1 MKKAFL
7 WKVTATLLTV
17 VMSVGLLSCGDDVP
31 APSNQET
38 TQKIDTG
45 TGTGTETET
54 TQKATLVGTWTN
66 TWDSGYWTLTFNQD
80 GTGSFSE
87 YDHGGW
93 EPLLL
98 FTYTYSSGV
107 ITFIYYD
114 DDDDVETA
122 RVVELTSTSLVLK
135 DWPEEG
141 GNFTFTKQGGT
152 NSIPSLVGTWKY
164 TFSSGYVLLT
174 FNQDGT
180 GVYREYD
187 HGRWEES
194 GDPFTY
200 TYSSDVITF
209 IDDGD
214 VETARV
220 VELTSTSLVL
230 KDWPDG
236 GNCTFYKQ

>member
-1 MKKAFL
+1 MKKSLL
-7 WKVTATLLTV
+7 WRVAATLVTV

-38 TQKIDTG
+38 TQKTDTG
-45 TGTGTETET
+45 TGTGTET

-152 NSIPSLVGTWKY
+152 NSVPSLVGTWKY

-187 HGRWEES
+187 HGRWEEE
-194 GDPFTY
+194 GEIFTY
-200 TYSSDVITF
+200 SYSSGIITF
-209 IDDGD
+209 IYGKD

-220 VELTSTSLVL
+220 AGLTSNKLVL
-230 KDWPDG
+230 QNWPDN
-236 GNCTFYKQ
+236 GNCAFYKQ